1 VVKLTVTIEEWTRQ
15 RDQLATLIAK
25 LDMLRSELTACNR
38 ELAEASRDRELLA
51 QAMCN
56 TGPFLDWL
64 IDQDVSSAHMRKP
77 SGPKGAQVEGRSDLE
92 LALDYCNWLAARRNA
107 G

>member
-1 VVKLTVTIEEWTRQ
+1 MVKMQDYQSLHYSWTLNKQ
-15 RDQLATLIAK
+15 
-25 LDMLRSELTACNR
+25 
-38 ELAEASRDRELLA
+38 ELAETQAMLHECSIQLVEARRDRELLA